1 MDPFRPSQGYR
12 QLDHTADL
20 AIEFWAPSEEGLL
33 VVGGLA
39 LVELMTDEYEADPDA
54 ETAAEHNVKID
65 AVDAADRLVRFLNE
79 VLVAAVTDRFLLAS
93 ADVKLS
99 GEGGLHAAM
108 RGEAVTPET
117 LVTELESVTYHDLE
131 LTHHDYGWYARVVI
145 DV

>member
-1 MDPFRPSQGYR
+1 MDIFRPSQGYR

-20 AIEFWAPSEEGLL
+20 AIEFWAPTEEGLL

-39 LVELMTDEYEADPDA
+39 LVELMTDGYEADPDA
-54 ETAAEHNVKID
+54 ETASERNVKID
-65 AVDAADRLVRFLNE
+65 AVDGADRMVRFLNE
-79 VLVAAVTDRFLLAS
+79 VLVAAVTDQFLLAS

-99 GEGGLHAAM
+99 GDGGLYAAL
-108 RGEAVTPET
+108 RGEVVAPET
-117 LVTELESVTYHDLE
+117 FVTELKSVTYHDLE